1 MQPEFQ
7 PESRPEFQPESLE
20 ARILVLL
27 TSGPMSKAALARN
40 LGQKTI
46 SGQLNKVVRRLV
58 AHRELE
64 FTLPDKP
71 RSRLQKY
78 RLTAQGRAVFLRI
91 EHEEH

>member
-20 ARILVLL
+20 ARILGLL

-58 AHRELE
+58 AHGVLE